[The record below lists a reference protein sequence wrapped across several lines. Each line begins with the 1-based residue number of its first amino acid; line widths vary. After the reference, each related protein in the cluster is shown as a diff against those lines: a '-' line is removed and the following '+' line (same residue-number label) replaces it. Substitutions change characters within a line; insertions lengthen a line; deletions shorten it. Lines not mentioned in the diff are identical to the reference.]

1 MSFPDVPAPHP
12 SLYSLRIAAG
22 YTSQA
27 ALAAA
32 IGLTGP
38 QYGRIETGRCETT
51 PRVARRLARVLK
63 VKPSVVWD
71 ALWGDVAS

>member
-1 MSFPDVPAPHP
+1 MSFPRPAPP
-12 SLYSLRIAAG
+12 SLYSLRISAG
-22 YTSQA
+22 YASQA

-63 VKPSVVWD
+63 VKPSVVWE
-71 ALWGDVAS
+71 ALWGEA